1 MGKQKARAPPEAPSA
16 AHQPFRKRPLTGEFH
31 RSGSSADA
39 KVYDA
44 ERYALQRAQE
54 RKLAKS
60 AGLRQ
65 RLFEYK
71 KVLDQMK
78 MEPSPY
84 IQELTKKVRHD
95 KDKVLRKARPD
106 LKRKWEA
113 TDAPAYVDD
122 RQRQL
127 WRRRE
132 ATQTAL
138 RQRLVQRQLDEQR
151 RQTKVQA
158 RKQKSRRYGLRTKK
172 GQPLMDVRV
181 EDLLTRVQKSVGK
194 A

>member
-1 MGKQKARAPPEAPSA
+1 MGKQKARKPSEASA
-16 AHQPFRKRPLTGEFH
+16 SHTPFRKKPLTGEFH
-31 RSGSSADA
+31 RSGTSADA

-44 ERYALQRAQE
+44 DRIALQRAQE

-84 IQELTKKVRHD
+84 IRELTTKVRHD
-95 KDKVLRKARPD
+95 KDKVLRKARPE

-113 TDAPAYVDD
+113 TDAPSFVDE

-132 ATQTAL
+132 ATQAAL

-151 RQTKVQA
+151 RQKKLQE
-158 RKQKSRRYGLRTKK
+158 RKQKSRRYGMRTKK

-181 EDLLTRVQKSVGK
+181 EDLLAKVQKSVGQ